1 MTALYEQDLHAWS
14 LDQAERLRHARDSGS
29 NLDLDWDHLIE
40 EVEALAGSQ
49 RRALTSNLMR
59 VLEHLAKLRYSA
71 ALRPR
76 AGWERSVASHRAE
89 IELLLEQSPSLAN
102 LLPDMM
108 PRAWTLAR
116 RLASRSLTRDPG
128 SPTLPEDCPF
138 ELDRVLNPDWY
149 PEPSARH

>member
-76 AGWERSVASHRAE
+76 AGWERS
-89 IELLLEQSPSLAN
+89 
-102 LLPDMM
+102 
-108 PRAWTLAR
+108 
-116 RLASRSLTRDPG
+116 LASPTVRKSSCSSSRAQA
-128 SPTLPEDCPF
+128 SPTPARYDAAGLDTGAPSGIQEPDARSQFADLAGGLPV
-138 ELDRVLNPDWY
+138 R
-149 PEPSARH
+149 ARPGA

>member
-1 MTALYEQDLHAWS
+1 VTALYEQDLHAWS

-59 VLEHLAKLRYSA
+59 VLEHLANLRYSV

-76 AGWERSVASHRAE
+76 AGWERSVAAHRAE
-89 IELLLEQSPSLAN
+89 IELLIEQSPILAN

-116 RLASRSLTRDPG
+116 RLASRSLMRDSS
-128 SPTLPEDCPF
+128 SPALPKDCPF
-138 ELDRVLNPDWY
+138 TIAKALGPDWY
-149 PEPSARH
+149 PEAPTKH